1 MAKDKK
7 TQRSS
12 KTLPNQWEYK
22 KGKTQPRRKHNAEIR
37 ALKHQNL
44 DRGR

>member
-12 KTLPNQWEYK
+12 KTLPNQWENK
-22 KGKTQPRRKHNAEIR
+22 KGKIQPRRKHNAEIR
-37 ALKHQNL
+37 AMKHHNL
-44 DRGR
+44 NRDR